1 MKQKT
6 KQFGGLSHRLHFPDN
21 EKQLAWLALLPD
33 AYSIS
38 DTGVVTTA
46 RNTEEKKKRK
56 ICLLPGVRGRLPLKD
71 GMRHH
76 ASYAAIETTAHS
88 TQEGRWK
95 ISMTVS

>member
-6 KQFGGLSHRLHFPDN
+6 KQSGGLSSRLHFPDD
-21 EKQLAWLALLPD
+21 EKRLAWLALLPD

-38 DTGVVTTA
+38 DTGVATTA

-56 ICLLPGVRGRLPLKD
+56 ICLRPGVRARLPSED
-71 GMRHH
+71 GMRHQ
-76 ASYAAIETTAHS
+76 ASYAAIGTLARS

-95 ISMTVS
+95 ISMIVS